1 MRSIILLTLFL
12 IPLIGFASF
21 PIQTT
26 TPSDTIIETKKET
39 IEEYNIRIQ
48 KQLYKRTETKYK
60 NSIKENI
67 KPRSFF
73 PELILIVAG
82 VITFL
87 IGDYI
92 NYTTTT
98 SIDGLTEMAFG
109 FASFSVGII
118 ILLVKSIRRKI
129 IKDKKGRGSL
139 NLKR

>member
-1 MRSIILLTLFL
+1 MRLIILTTLFL
-12 IPLIGFASF
+12 LPLIGFASF

>member
-1 MRSIILLTLFL
+1 MRLIILTTLFV

-21 PIQTT
+21 PIQISI
-26 TPSDTIIETKKET
+26 PSDTIIESKKET
-39 IEEYNIRIQ
+39 MEEYKIRIQ

>member
-1 MRSIILLTLFL
+1 MRLIILTSLFL

-21 PIQTT
+21 PVKTT
-26 TPSDTIIETKKET
+26 TPSDTIIESKKET
-39 IEEYNIRIQ
+39 MEEYKIRIQ

>member
-1 MRSIILLTLFL
+1 MRLIILTTLFV

-26 TPSDTIIETKKET
+26 TPSDTSIESKKET
-39 IEEYNIRIQ
+39 MEEYKIRIQ
-48 KQLYKRTETKYK
+48 KQLYNPTEKKYK

-73 PELILIVAG
+73 PELIFIVAG
-82 VITFL
+82 LITFL
-87 IGDYI
+87 IGVNIWD
-92 NYTTTT
+92 T
-98 SIDGLTEMAFG
+98 SPIFLDGLTEIAFG
-109 FASFSVGII
+109 IASFSTVIL

>member
-1 MRSIILLTLFL
+1 MRLIILTTLFL
-12 IPLIGFASF
+12 LPLIGFASF
-21 PIQTT
+21 PIQIT

>member
-1 MRSIILLTLFL
+1 MRLIILTTLFV

-26 TPSDTIIETKKET
+26 SPSDTIIESKKET
-39 IEEYNIRIQ
+39 MEEYKIRIQ
-48 KQLYKRTETKYK
+48 KQLYNPTEKKYK

-82 VITFL
+82 LITTL

-92 NYTTTT
+92 NYTSTAFL
-98 SIDGLTEMAFG
+98 DGLTEMAFG
-109 FASFSVGII
+109 IASFSIGII

>member
-1 MRSIILLTLFL
+1 MRLIILTTLFV

-21 PIQTT
+21 PVSTT